1 MQLQPITDEALS
13 TRVLNVLKDAIIT
26 MQLQAGQAL
35 IERQIALQ
43 MGISTTPVRQAI
55 RQLANEGLVTI
66 ASNRSAVVRA
76 LTPKDIEEIYT
87 LRVRLEPLAIRL
99 AVTQAGD
106 NIIPAVEAIL
116 ARSTAAVATADV
128 VALAACNREFNE
140 AFIQRCGNS
149 RLLTMLQSLHTQT
162 QQIGALA
169 WKYRRS
175 AGLDHDQHLR
185 IVDAA
190 RRGAWD
196 ELDVAVGEHLRSAQH
211 EYILAFAAYE
221 AEQGRQAEQATN
233 QTHPAT
239 GQRPAP
245 ARRRPPNGPDV
256 DRTKAHG

>member
-1 MQLQPITDEALS
+1 MQLQLVTDEALS
-13 TRVLNVLKDAIIT
+13 MRVANVLKDAIIT

-35 IERQIALQ
+35 VERQIALQ

-99 AVTQAGD
+99 AVAHDGD
-106 NIIPAVEAIL
+106 NIIPAVEEIL
-116 ARSTAAVATADV
+116 ARSTAAVEADDIM
-128 VALAACNREFNE
+128 ALAACNREFND
-140 AFIQRCGNS
+140 ALIRGCGNS
-149 RLLTMLQSLHTQT
+149 RLLAILQSLHTQT
-162 QQIGALA
+162 QQIGTLA

-175 AGLDHDQHLR
+175 APLDHEQHLR

-196 ELDVAVGEHLRSAQH
+196 ELDVAVSEHLRSAQH
-211 EYILAFAAYE
+211 EYMLAFAEY
-221 AEQGRQAEQATN
+221 QAEQSRLADGATN
-233 QTHPAT
+233 QANRAARE
-239 GQRPAP
+239 QAAP
-245 ARRRPPNGPDV
+245 ARSVPPHAPNSERNDA
-256 DRTKAHG
+256 R